1 MIIVYI
7 FIARWQFIDPIFWS
21 NAMKKLIAIASLLL
35 LWSSFSLAEQY
46 GAAIGNGPV
55 TSVPDAIA
63 AVDAGSQDVM
73 LLEAEVTSVCQA
85 KGCWLGFSSDA
96 GDVRVTF
103 KDYGF
108 FVPFSIRGKQVRVEG
123 TMEKI
128 ELSLEDSRHLIE
140 DAGGDPA
147 TVIEPIVEYQF
158 VATGVQVLS

>member
-1 MIIVYI
+1 MAIYNPDILEAV
-7 FIARWQFIDPIFWS
+7 
-21 NAMKKLIAIASLLL
+21 MKNLVVIASLLL
-35 LWSSFSLAEQY
+35 LCSSFSHAEQY
-46 GAAIGNGPV
+46 GAAVGSGPAK
-55 TSVPDAIA
+55 SVPDAIA

-123 TMEKI
+123 MMEKT
-128 ELSLEDSRHLIE
+128 ELSLEDSKHLIE

-147 TVIEPIVEYQF
+147 TVTEPIVEYQF
-158 VATGVQVLS
+158 VASGVQVLS